1 MDRRVSRREL
11 LVGGG
16 LGLIAVGLV
25 ACGATTPASTAPS
38 MSADSSAPGSSVA
51 PTASASGGLASA
63 GPAAS
68 PTPSTSPSASGR
80 APTPPPISQ
89 AELRRLVA
97 SLLVVGFRGQTV
109 GSTDWIVRAIKDPGL
124 GGVILFDRD
133 QLTGTRRNIASPPQ
147 LAALVRSLRAAAG
160 SAGLI
165 VSIDQEGGQVA
176 RLNPGDGYP
185 ASRSEAQVGAQDD
198 PAAAAAWARSMAD
211 ELAAARINLNFAP
224 VVDLDVNP
232 TSPAIGALGR
242 SFSADPAVVT
252 SLAGQEIRAH
262 HAAGVRCA
270 IKHFPGIGSS
280 TGNTDAGFVDVTRTW
295 RPVEL
300 GPFRS
305 LVQAH
310 APDAVMVGHVL
321 NGQLDASRP
330 ASLSHATVTNLLR
343 QGIGWDGA
351 VVSDDM
357 QAGAIRARYG
367 TTEAIGLAVEAG
379 VDLLVFAN
387 QAVYDPGIVATAVDA
402 IVALVGAGRVT
413 VDQLRASADRRSRL
427 LSGAM

>member
-1 MDRRVSRREL
+1 MNRSISRREV
-11 LVGGG
+11 LVSAG
-16 LGLIAVGLV
+16 LGLIAAGLA
-25 ACGATTPASTAPS
+25 ACRTTTRPS
-38 MSADSSAPGSSVA
+38 A
-51 PTASASGGLASA
+51 TASAPPSA
-63 GPAAS
+63 GPS
-68 PTPSTSPSASGR
+68 PAPSGSATGPSPSVGPSAPASR
-80 APTPPPISQ
+80 APTPSRSGLSDAQ
-89 AELRRLVA
+89 LRRLIA
-97 SLLVVGFRGQTV
+97 SLVIVGFRGQTV
-109 GSTDWIVRAIKDPGL
+109 AGGDWIVRAIADDGL

-133 QLTGTRRNIASPPQ
+133 QLTGTRRNIASPSQ
-147 LAALVRSLRAAAG
+147 LGSLVRTLRAAAG

-176 RLNPGDGYP
+176 RLNAGDGY
-185 ASRSEAQVGAQDD
+185 AATLSEAQVGARDD
-198 PAAAAAWARSMAD
+198 LAATHAWAHTMATW
-211 ELAAARINLNFAP
+211 LAGARINLNFAP

-252 SLAGQEIRAH
+252 ALASQAIRAH
-262 HAAGVRCA
+262 HQVGVRCA

-300 GPFRS
+300 APFRS
-305 LVQAH
+305 LVDAGS
-310 APDAVMVGHVL
+310 PDAVMVGHVL

-343 QGIGWDGA
+343 QGMGWRGV

-367 TTEAIGLAVEAG
+367 TAEAIGLAVEAG

-402 IVALVGAGRVT
+402 VAGLVRGGRVT
-413 VDQLRASADRRSRL
+413 IAELRASADRRARL
-427 LSGAM
+427 LAGAV